1 MPKRSKR
8 RGVRQPSSAS
18 LGRPKALNTKT
29 RAGSGTANSRAATTG
44 PRPTSRTARN
54 TFQSVIDRQSPPR
67 KISTADFF
75 AGHAGAFNSLEHDP
89 ENACPGLDPGR
100 MPVLQKRSC
109 STKKSERKP
118 VAAVRADYQLTITFH
133 EMAAPRPVLGILCLL
148 NGRCRDRRV
157 SY

>member
-1 MPKRSKR
+1 
-8 RGVRQPSSAS
+8 
-18 LGRPKALNTKT
+18 T
-29 RAGSGTANSRAATTG
+29 
-44 PRPTSRTARN
+44 
-54 TFQSVIDRQSPPR
+54 
-67 KISTADFF
+67 FF

-133 EMAAPRPVLGILCLL
+133 EMAAPRPVLAILCLL

-157 SY
+157 SYGRCADWNCACARRTGNAKPSRQAKQEQCVTHGYLLRGTPHGQTATLRFGSACCNNAPD